1 MIEQTL
7 VIVKPDAV
15 TRGLT
20 GEILAR
26 FEKAG
31 LQILGMKMIL
41 ISKQEA
47 EKFYAEHQGKS
58 FFEELTTFM
67 SSSPIVPV
75 AISGE
80 NAIARVREI
89 MGATNPANADKGTI
103 RKDFAVNVTKNS
115 VHGSD
120 SPKSAAREIP
130 FFFNALELSNHTQE
144 VS

>member
-20 GEILAR
+20 GEILASL
-26 FEKAG
+26 EKAG
-31 LQILGMKMIL
+31 LQILGMNMIL

-89 MGATNPANADKGTI
+89 MGATNPANAAEGTI
-103 RKDFAVNVTKNS
+103 RKDFAVSVTKNS

-130 FFFNALELSNHTQE
+130 FFFNVLELSNHA
-144 VS
+144 

>member
-41 ISKQEA
+41 ISKQDA

-89 MGATNPANADKGTI
+89 MGATNPANAAEGTI
-103 RKDFAVNVTKNS
+103 RKDFAVSVTKNS

-130 FFFNALELSNHTQE
+130 FFFNILELSNHAGE
-144 VS
+144 S

>member
-20 GEILAR
+20 GELLAR

-31 LQILGMKMIL
+31 LQILGMKMVL

-47 EKFYAEHQGKS
+47 EKFYAEHQGKP

-80 NAIARVREI
+80 NAIARVRAI
-89 MGATNPANADKGTI
+89 MGATNPADADEGTI

-130 FFFNALELSNHTQE
+130 FFFNALELSNHA
-144 VS
+144 

>member
-7 VIVKPDAV
+7 LIVKPDAV

-20 GEILAR
+20 CEILAR

-31 LQILGMKMIL
+31 LQILGMKMVL

-58 FFEELTTFM
+58 FFEELIDFM

-89 MGATNPANADKGTI
+89 MGATNPANAAEGTI
-103 RKDFAVNVTKNS
+103 RKDFAVSVTKNS

-130 FFFNALELSNHTQE
+130 FFFNILELSNHTGE
-144 VS
+144 S

>member
-7 VIVKPDAV
+7 VIIKPDAV

-31 LQILGMKMIL
+31 LQILGMKMVL

-47 EKFYAEHQGKS
+47 EKFYAEHQGKP

-89 MGATNPANADKGTI
+89 MGATNPANAADGTI
-103 RKDFAVNVTKNS
+103 RKDFAVSVTKNS

-130 FFFNALELSNHTQE
+130 FFFNVLELSNHA
-144 VS
+144 